1 MNQGAVFRLGQ
12 DGLSVTATL
21 NPSPQPLTGDYA
33 MIDAVLLLSL
43 ATVAAILVMAGY
55 LGRYAYRH
63 IQADT
68 RAAGA
73 LEQRTA
79 QPR

>member
-1 MNQGAVFRLGQ
+1 
-12 DGLSVTATL
+12 
-21 NPSPQPLTGDYA
+21 

-73 LEQRTA
+73 LQQRTA